1 MRSKSSGNIKE
12 ILTQLIKNQNLEEK
26 LDSIEVLDQI
36 NLILGKNL
44 SKYIKNKYF
53 VNGVIYI
60 DLSSSVLRNE
70 LMYKKDKLIS
80 DINDHM
86 SRKIVTDIILK

>member
-1 MRSKSSGNIKE
+1 MRSKSSGNIKD
-12 ILTQLIKNQNLEEK
+12 ILTQLIKSQNLEGK

-36 NLILGKNL
+36 NLILGKSL

-53 VNGVIYI
+53 VNGIIYI
-60 DLSSSVLRNE
+60 ELSSSVLRNE

-80 DINDHM
+80 DINHHM
-86 SRKIVTDIILK
+86 SKKIVTDIILK

>member
-1 MRSKSSGNIKE
+1 MKSKSSGNIKE
-12 ILTQLIKNQNLEEK
+12 ILTQLIKNQYLEEK

-70 LMYKKDKLIS
+70 LIYKKDKLIS
-80 DINDHM
+80 DINNHM

>member
-1 MRSKSSGNIKE
+1 MKSKSSGNIKE

-70 LMYKKDKLIS
+70 LIYKKDKLIS
-80 DINDHM
+80 DINNHM